1 MANFRGL
8 VSKKLSFRRGAT
20 RVVGRCIRMWS
31 LALISALLKIT
42 SWSLYKLIPQELR

>member
-8 VSKKLSFRRGAT
+8 VSKKLSFRR
-20 RVVGRCIRMWS
+20 RCIRMWS